1 LQDQHGTASGV
12 KKMILVSYLTTQA
25 ASLTVKILLLPKM
38 ELTSTHMSRMW
49 RASCPSIC
57 SRFRMSHRFLLLGID
72 QPAREA
78 NDLPCFEIKGSKTR
92 FSSDLRAI
100 AAFQNM
106 VNCSNWLISLQII
119 KNSDGQNFKLA

>member
-1 LQDQHGTASGV
+1 MELHQVQRIDFNFLS
-12 KKMILVSYLTTQA
+12 MQA
-25 ASLTVKILLLPKM
+25 ACPTVKILLLQKM
-38 ELTSTHMSRMW
+38 DLTSTQMSRMW

-78 NDLPCFEIKGSKTR
+78 NDLPCFEINGSITR

-100 AAFQNM
+100 AVIPNM
-106 VNCSNWLISLQII
+106 DKCYN
-119 KNSDGQNFKLA
+119 

>member
-1 LQDQHGTASGV
+1 
-12 KKMILVSYLTTQA
+12 
-25 ASLTVKILLLPKM
+25 
-38 ELTSTHMSRMW
+38 MSRMW

-92 FSSDLRAI
+92 FSSDFRAI
-100 AAFQNM
+100 ALFLNKQMLNL
-106 VNCSNWLISLQII
+106 VDKPSKFEVQIVKNGDGLELLKKGISFNLSTISSQMC
-119 KNSDGQNFKLA
+119 